1 MYMPT
6 EMHVTQHMLDEIL
19 ERLEKDSTIEDRL
32 AVRRWY
38 EQMPIHLQHNM
49 LQGVMVVEMHGP
61 DADTIAGAINGAR
74 FAYSHA
80 TLLMIELGA
89 MWYIDLHGLSS
100 NDADDLWQQ
109 LEEKYADYKTETSK
123 GLTGV
128 FGIGFKDREEY
139 ERCFDRFIDFRNHF
153 PGSLTSWL
161 IEHNNKELAG
171 WWLSSWHEALEDGI
185 WPHAEHPERDRAQL
199 RHEVRQL
206 ANHLNISAPLI
217 RHLNTLTPLLEGS
230 NNHD

>member
-6 EMHVTQHMLDEIL
+6 EMPVTQHMLDEIL
-19 ERLEKDSTIEDRL
+19 ERLGDDCPSEDRL

-38 EQMPIHLQHNM
+38 EQSPINVTRDM
-49 LQGVMVVEMHGP
+49 LRNVMTVVMHGP
-61 DADTIAGAINGAR
+61 DAGDTDRAINGAR
-74 FAYSHA
+74 FAYNRA
-80 TLLMIELGA
+80 TLFMIELGA

-123 GLTGV
+123 GLPGV

-161 IEHNNKELAG
+161 IEHNNTALAA
-171 WWLSSWHEALEDGI
+171 WWLSSWHEALEDGL
-185 WPHAEHPERDRAQL
+185 WSDVKDPERDRAQL

-206 ANHLNISAPLI
+206 ANHLNLNTPLI
-217 RHLNTLTPLLEGS
+217 RRLNTLTPLLEGS

>member
-1 MYMPT
+1 MYV
-6 EMHVTQHMLDEIL
+6 ENQLRVTQHMLDEIL
-19 ERLEKDSTIEDRL
+19 EQLGSNCDSEDRL

-38 EQMPIHLQHNM
+38 DQSPIDVSTYTIKEVM
-49 LQGVMVVEMHGP
+49 LALMYSP
-61 DADTIAGAINGAR
+61 DRDAIAGAINGAR

-123 GLTGV
+123 GLPGV
-128 FGIGFKDREEY
+128 FGVGFKDRDEY
-139 ERCFDRFIDFRNHF
+139 ERCFDRFIDFRNF
-153 PGSLTSWL
+153 YPGTLTGWL
-161 IEHNNKELAG
+161 IETENTDLAA
-171 WWLSSWHEALEDGI
+171 WWLSSWHEAAEDGL
-185 WPHAEHPERDRAQL
+185 WPDIADPERNRAQL

-206 ANHLNISAPLI
+206 ASHLNVSAPLI
-217 RHLNTLTPLLEGS
+217 RRLNTLTPLLEGR
-230 NNHD
+230 NNHA